1 MSNKRTSV
9 FRAISFLVLKCGM
22 YGVPYRAGTQTDPE
36 LLCPYAE
43 ITSQLRHHEVLTST
57 KKSLEI
63 RAIVRSGAQFAIEI
77 SLLHDSLGRRP
88 QGSNTEYVD
97 SSTVT
102 IFATAA
108 RSVHKMP
115 TLDSQTVHELRES
128 RARGSFKIGG
138 TKSCLGIYLL
148 AVSVAK

>member
-1 MSNKRTSV
+1 MTSKLRQHDVSMSNKRTSV
-9 FRAISFLVLKCGM
+9 FRAISFLVLKCTM
-22 YGVPYRAGTQTDPE
+22 YGVPYSAGTQTDPE

-57 KKSLEI
+57 QKSLEI
-63 RAIVRSGAQFAIEI
+63 MATVRSGAQFAIEI
-77 SLLHDSLGRRP
+77 SLVHDSLSRRP

-108 RSVHKMP
+108 RRVHKIP

-128 RARGSFKIGG
+128 RARGSF
-138 TKSCLGIYLL
+138 
-148 AVSVAK
+148 

>member
-57 KKSLEI
+57 QKSLVVKWPE
-63 RAIVRSGAQFAIEI
+63 SGRQ
-77 SLLHDSLGRRP
+77 D
-88 QGSNTEYVD
+88 
-97 SSTVT
+97 
-102 IFATAA
+102 IFFP
-108 RSVHKMP
+108 KWP
-115 TLDSQTVHELRES
+115 ES
-128 RARGSFKIGG
+128 G
-138 TKSCLGIYLL
+138 LLL
-148 AVSVAK
+148 AWSSIER

>member
-1 MSNKRTSV
+1 MTSKLRQHEVSMSNKRTSV

-108 RSVHKMP
+108 PAS
-115 TLDSQTVHELRES
+115 
-128 RARGSFKIGG
+128 
-138 TKSCLGIYLL
+138 TKGQL
-148 AVSVAK
+148 